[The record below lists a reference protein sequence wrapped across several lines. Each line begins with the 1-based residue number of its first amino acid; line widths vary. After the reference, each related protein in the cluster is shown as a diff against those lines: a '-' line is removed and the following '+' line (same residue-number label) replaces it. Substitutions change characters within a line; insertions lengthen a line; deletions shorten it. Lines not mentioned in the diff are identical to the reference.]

1 MGLFQKQS
9 LSFVILLLLGFLAV
23 SYACDCSDPP
33 KPSPHPVKPPKH
45 PVKPPKPPTV
55 KPPTHTPKPPTVKP
69 PTHTP
74 KPPTVKPPT
83 HTPKPPTVKPPPPP
97 YTPKP
102 PTVKPPPPPTP
113 TPPVVTPP
121 PPTSTPETPC
131 PPPPPPPPT
140 ETPCPPPPPQQV
152 PSPKP
157 QTCPINALRLG
168 ACVDVLG
175 GLIHIGLG
183 KSGAKEKC
191 CPLLGGLVGLDAAVC
206 LCTTIRAKLLN
217 IDLVIPLALELLID
231 CGKTPP
237 RDFKCPAPLNRTPL
251 LG

>member
-1 MGLFQKQS
+1 MGILHKQN

-45 PVKPPKPPTV
+45 PVKPPY
-55 KPPTHTPKPPTVKP
+55 PPTVKP

-83 HTPKPPTVKPPPPP
+83 HTPKPPTVKPPPPYIP
-97 YTPKP
+97 FPPPHTPKP

-113 TPPVVTPP
+113 RPPVVTPP
-121 PPTSTPETPC
+121 PPTPTPETPC
-131 PPPPPPPPT
+131 PPPPPPPTP
-140 ETPCPPPPPQQV
+140 ETPCPPPPPPYV
-152 PSPKP
+152 PTPKP
-157 QTCPINALRLG
+157 PTCPINALRLG

-183 KSGAKEKC
+183 KNGAKEKC

-217 IDLVIPLALELLID
+217 IDLIIPIALELLID

-237 RDFKCPAPLNRTPL
+237 SDFKCPPLTSRTPL
-251 LG
+251 LA